1 VLSDHAFVE
10 PMLRRR
16 LGVRSGCLWSQTYPR
31 RDERQPS
38 FEKGG
43 IVSLF
48 LRREEGQGLA
58 EYALIGSLIA
68 VVAVLALMFIGT
80 DLSKLLSV
88 IGNSI

>member
-1 VLSDHAFVE
+1 
-10 PMLRRR
+10 
-16 LGVRSGCLWSQTYPR
+16 
-31 RDERQPS
+31 
-38 FEKGG
+38 
-43 IVSLF
+43 VSLF

-88 IGNSI
+88 IGKSI